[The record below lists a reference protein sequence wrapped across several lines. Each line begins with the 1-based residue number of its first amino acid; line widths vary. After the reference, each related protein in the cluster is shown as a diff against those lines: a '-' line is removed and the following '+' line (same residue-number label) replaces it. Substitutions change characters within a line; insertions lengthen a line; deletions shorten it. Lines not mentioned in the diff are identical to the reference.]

1 MLGQSFVNTFDVC
14 IKHYSKKFPKL
25 KVYLEG
31 LITEKIPYKILKS
44 WDFAE
49 DFRISGEI
57 LRFQKDFTILGK
69 VSRFQDFRKDFKIS
83 WRFQDSTATP
93 PCTISPGGSLSAF
106 SSLSLEVP
114 L

>member
-1 MLGQSFVNTFDVC
+1 MLGHSFVNTFDVC

-31 LITEKIPYKILKS
+31 LITEKIPYKISKS

-57 LRFQKDFTILGK
+57 KISERFHDFRKGFKISRFQE
-69 VSRFQDFRKDFKIS
+69 RFQDFAEIS
-83 WRFQDSTATP
+83 R
-93 PCTISPGGSLSAF
+93 
-106 SSLSLEVP
+106 
-114 L
+114 